1 MHTRKLPLSND
12 LQELTSHGT
21 TALPIAFYFYHMSDF
36 FNGRVPWH
44 WHEELEFLRAEDFSL
59 ICTANGRQYCLN
71 PGEAA
76 LFNRNTL
83 HSIAAADGHSGA
95 ETAIVFHPKIIYGYS
110 GSILE
115 TKYVEPF
122 LSCRDLD
129 CIVFS
134 SAVTWQKQIL
144 SMFEEAFCLNTRRE
158 DGFEI
163 KIFCLLNEIW
173 TLLYENCRDVIEKNT
188 KPSFPES
195 DRTKLLLSY
204 IHDNYQK
211 PLTVDAL
218 ASYAHISKRE
228 CFRCFKSELGVT
240 PNSYLVQYRIRI
252 ALKLLT
258 ETSKNIAEI
267 SYETGFQDASYFCK
281 TFKELM
287 GCTPKEYRAAPDSIR
302 FSQIRS

>member
-21 TALPIAFYFYHMSDF
+21 TAFPIAFYFYHMSDF
-36 FNGRVPWH
+36 FNARVPWH
-44 WHEELEFLRAEDFSL
+44 WHEELEFLRAEEFPL
-59 ICTANGRQYCLN
+59 ICTANRRQYYLN
-71 PGEAA
+71 PGEAV
-76 LFNRNTL
+76 LFNRNIL
-83 HSIAAADGHSGA
+83 HSIAAADGQFGA

-110 GSILE
+110 DSILE

-122 LSCRDLD
+122 LSCRELD
-129 CIVFS
+129 CTVFRPS
-134 SAVTWQKQIL
+134 VPWQKRIL
-144 SMFEEAFCLNTRRE
+144 SMFDETFCLQKRRE
-158 DGFEI
+158 EGFEI

-173 TLLYENCRDVIEKNT
+173 TLLYENCKDVIQKNT
-188 KPSFPES
+188 KLFCPES

-211 PLTVDAL
+211 PLAVDVL

-228 CFRCFKSELGVT
+228 CFRCFKNGLGIT

-258 ETSKNIAEI
+258 ETSKSIAEI
-267 SYETGFQDASYFCK
+267 GYETGFQDTSYFCK
-281 TFKELM
+281 TFKEIM
-287 GCTPKEYRAAPDSIR
+287 GCTPKKYRDAPD
-302 FSQIRS
+302 FGLVSQAGF